1 MSKEDD
7 AFPIRNSC
15 PFKPFQVDIDF
26 PSESNHAL
34 NIGFLMLEIS
44 FSSYTNS
51 RTTGAQDRTLLAK
64 ISKSETI
71 RDIKN

>member
-34 NIGFLMLEIS
+34 NIGFLMLEIT

-51 RTTGAQDRTLLAK
+51 MLHIWPFLSGS
-64 ISKSETI
+64 SKQFDYS
-71 RDIKN
+71 

>member
-34 NIGFLMLEIS
+34 NIGFLMLEIT
-44 FSSYTNS
+44 FSSYTNLMLHIW
-51 RTTGAQDRTLLAK
+51 TQELEA
-64 ISKSETI
+64 I
-71 RDIKN
+71 